1 MLLAATSLLL
11 PVPASLVALTPAQDA
26 QRVLFVGNSLTYV
39 GDIPGLIERLA
50 RATGA
55 RPVDTTCACLPG
67 ISLADQLEGS
77 LARDAIARGG
87 WDAVVLQEES
97 QVTFLGGDT
106 GPALDTF
113 TRLLDGRTARTLLF
127 AIRVGDFAKADP
139 ERADRTTWCHAS
151 RLGDEVA
158 PVGPVWDALA
168 ARDPAFDPYGGD
180 HHHPG
185 PAGAGAA
192 AAVLLASLQ
201 PDWRPEAPLVVRHR
215 PLQVWHLLAG
225 GPVMWSADT
234 ATTRFVVDETA
245 RLRALDCASFAP
257 GG

>member
-113 TRLLDGRTARTLLF
+113 TRLLDGRT
-127 AIRVGDFAKADP
+127 
-139 ERADRTTWCHAS
+139 DRTRTRRRRIHGGRNSGSDHRGSALPRRLVCGRHA
-151 RLGDEVA
+151 
-158 PVGPVWDALA
+158 
-168 ARDPAFDPYGGD
+168 F
-180 HHHPG
+180 
-185 PAGAGAA
+185 
-192 AAVLLASLQ
+192 
-201 PDWRPEAPLVVRHR
+201 
-215 PLQVWHLLAG
+215 
-225 GPVMWSADT
+225 
-234 ATTRFVVDETA
+234 
-245 RLRALDCASFAP
+245 
-257 GG
+257 